1 MNRSAPD
8 WNLYRSFLAVLREK
22 SLSGAARALA
32 LTQPTLARHINALEA
47 ALGFELFTRSQHGLT
62 PTQAALE
69 LKPYVESL
77 EANSAALLRTASGL
91 GETVRG
97 AVRITASETVGAE
110 ILPPILTGLRREHP
124 ALEFELVLSDAVDN
138 LLRRDA
144 DIAVRMVEPKQEAL
158 VVKKLGSIGLGF
170 HAHRDYL
177 AQFGTPTRFA
187 ELAGHSLIGVDRDT
201 PALRSVAAH
210 LPEVE
215 QVRFALRA
223 DSTIAQFRAIQAG
236 FGIGICQTGLAA
248 ADPDLVRL
256 LADSFDVQ
264 LGVWL
269 AMHENLRA
277 TLRCRAAF
285 DGLARGLTDH
295 IRRQGSQPLPPRSS
309 RAI

>member
-1 MNRSAPD
+1 MNRTAPD
-8 WNLYRSFLAVLREK
+8 WGLYRSFLAVLREK

-69 LKPYVESL
+69 LKPYAESL

-91 GETVRG
+91 ADTVKG
-97 AVRITASETVGAE
+97 TVRITASEVVGGE
-110 ILPPILTGLRREHP
+110 VLPPILATLSRQHP
-124 ALEFELVLSDAVDN
+124 ALEFELVLSDVVDN

-144 DIAVRMVEPKQEAL
+144 DIAVRMVEPRQEAL
-158 VVKKLGSIGLGF
+158 VVRKLGSISLGF
-170 HAHRDYL
+170 YARRDYL
-177 AQFGTPTRFA
+177 AAFGTPARFA
-187 ELAGHSLIGVDRDT
+187 DLAQHSLIGVDRET
-201 PALRSVAAH
+201 PAFRSVVAH
-210 LPEVE
+210 LPDVAEL
-215 QVRFALRA
+215 RFALRA

-236 FGIGICQTGLAA
+236 FGIGICQVGLAV

-256 LADSFDVQ
+256 LPEAFDVK

-277 TLRCRAAF
+277 TLRCRTVF
-285 DGLARGLTDH
+285 DGLARGLTDY
-295 IRRQGSQPLPPRSS
+295 IRSQAER
-309 RAI
+309 